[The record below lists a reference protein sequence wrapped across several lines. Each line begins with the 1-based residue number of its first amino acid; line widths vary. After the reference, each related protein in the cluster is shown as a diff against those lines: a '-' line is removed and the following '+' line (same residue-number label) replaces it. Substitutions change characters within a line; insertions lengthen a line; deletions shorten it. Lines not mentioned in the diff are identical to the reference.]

1 MQSDLKGWQEMIRN
15 MFVGMWA
22 IVLLVMMAD
31 CAEPNAKRPEAKG
44 PEAKKPEVIQWV
56 ETETGRWMVHDV
68 NRPVAP
74 VVTPGEASCGD
85 KVGTAPSDAIVLFD
99 GNDLSKW
106 ESVRK
111 SGEPAPW
118 KMCEGYFETV
128 KDGGYIRTKKKFGS
142 CQLHIEFAAP
152 EKVVG
157 SSQGRGNSGVFLM
170 EMYEIQVLD
179 SYNNPTYTDGQCA
192 ALYGQAVPLVNACRK
207 PGEWQSYDIIFH
219 RPTFKNGKV
228 DRKARFTVFHNG
240 VLVHDNVELQGGTG
254 WMGPHAVTDYVPHGD
269 KGALSLQDHGNPVR
283 FRNIWIRELKD

>member
-1 MQSDLKGWQEMIRN
+1 MIRN

-22 IVLLVMMAD
+22 VVLLVTMAD

-106 ESVRK
+106 ESVK
-111 SGEPAPW
+111 KLGEPAPW

-128 KDGGYIRTKKKFGS
+128 KDSGYIRTKEKFGS
-142 CQLHIEFAAP
+142 CQLHIEFATP
-152 EKVVG
+152 EKVMS

-179 SYNNPTYTDGQCA
+179 SYNNPTYADGQCA

-207 PGEWQSYDIIFH
+207 PGEWQSYNIIFH

>member
-1 MQSDLKGWQEMIRN
+1 VQSDLKGWQEMIRN

-22 IVLLVMMAD
+22 VVLLVMMAD

-106 ESVRK
+106 ESVK
-111 SGEPAPW
+111 KLGEPAPW

-128 KDGGYIRTKKKFGS
+128 KDSGYIRTKEKFGS
-142 CQLHIEFAAP
+142 CQLHIEFATP
-152 EKVVG
+152 EKVMS

>member
-1 MQSDLKGWQEMIRN
+1 MIRN

-22 IVLLVMMAD
+22 VVLLVMMAD
-31 CAEPNAKRPEAKG
+31 CAEPNAKGSEAKRID
-44 PEAKKPEVIQWV
+44 AKKPEVIQWV
-56 ETETGRWMVHDV
+56 VTETGRWMVHDV

-74 VVTPGEASCGD
+74 VVTPGEASWGD

-106 ESVRK
+106 ESVK
-111 SGEPAPW
+111 KPGEPAPW

-128 KDGGYIRTKKKFGS
+128 KDSGYIRTKKKFGS
-142 CQLHIEFAAP
+142 CQLHIEFATP
-152 EKVVG
+152 EKVIG

-179 SYNNPTYTDGQCA
+179 SYNNPTYADGQCA

-228 DRKARFTVFHNG
+228 DRKARFTVFHNS

>member
-1 MQSDLKGWQEMIRN
+1 MVRN
-15 MFVGMWA
+15 IFVGMWA
-22 IVLLVMMAD
+22 VVLLVMMAD
-31 CAEPNAKRPEAKG
+31 CAEPITKG
-44 PEAKKPEVIQWV
+44 PEAKGAEAKKPEMIQWV

-74 VVTPGEASCGD
+74 IVTPGEASWGD

-106 ESVRK
+106 ESVK
-111 SGEPAPW
+111 KPGEPAPW

-128 KDGGYIRTKKKFGS
+128 KDSGYIRTKKKFGS
-142 CQLHIEFAAP
+142 CQLHIEFATP
-152 EKVVG
+152 EKVIG

-179 SYNNPTYTDGQCA
+179 SYNNPTYADGQCA

-228 DRKARFTVFHNG
+228 DRKTRFTVFHNS

-254 WMGPHAVTDYVPHGD
+254 WMGPHAVTDYVSHGD

>member
-1 MQSDLKGWQEMIRN
+1 

-22 IVLLVMMAD
+22 VVLLVTMAD

-106 ESVRK
+106 ESVK
-111 SGEPAPW
+111 KLGEPAPW

-128 KDGGYIRTKKKFGS
+128 KDSGYIRTKEKFGS
-142 CQLHIEFAAP
+142 CQLHIEFATP
-152 EKVVG
+152 EKVMS

-179 SYNNPTYTDGQCA
+179 SYNNPTYADGQCA

-207 PGEWQSYDIIFH
+207 PGEWQSYNIIFH